1 MRQKGLV
8 FEYLQ
13 LIVSFSHSTWVMRLF
28 VILTD
33 AITVSTI
40 TVDCKFRNFFKV
52 VEAATK
58 TQKVLHLYF
67 LIEFNKRVVKLRL
80 PLSLVLFGDVSFFYG
95 AGIFKL
101 PISSWVN
108 FDGFFFYFDSSVK

>member
-1 MRQKGLV
+1 MSRV
-8 FEYLQ
+8 
-13 LIVSFSHSTWVMRLF
+13 
-28 VILTD
+28 
-33 AITVSTI
+33 TI
-40 TVDCKFRNFFKV
+40 YHKFRGFLEA